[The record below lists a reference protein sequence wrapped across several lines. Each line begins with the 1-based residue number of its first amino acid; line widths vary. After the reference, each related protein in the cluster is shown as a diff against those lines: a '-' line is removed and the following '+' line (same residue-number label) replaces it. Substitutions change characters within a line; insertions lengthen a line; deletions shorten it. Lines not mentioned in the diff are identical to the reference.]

1 MYIIY
6 VCVIYVIYIKQRKP
20 SQQESRKGVYGCAQ
34 EGLREKME
42 LKIKFKFKSSY
53 ELFGKK
59 KWSQT
64 WSHGTSVPFGYKFP
78 SSCLTYF
85 KQKCSGSNLS
95 TLAQTTSLLSSL
107 QYWTHSLFFSLTL
120 LLRTNTLVSRP
131 ALLWADVFCIWNCD
145 YRVLMNRS
153 LALCVSYLSSAFAYI
168 GIFLLFKV
176 AGRFVTFYNSC
187 RNVTF
192 CNSQSHEKPR
202 EKKV

>member
-20 SQQESRKGVYGCAQ
+20 SQQGSRKWVYRCAQ

-120 LLRTNTLVSRP
+120 LLRNKHLSISPSSPLSRC
-131 ALLWADVFCIWNCD
+131 LL
-145 YRVLMNRS
+145 
-153 LALCVSYLSSAFAYI
+153 YLKLWLPS
-168 GIFLLFKV
+168 
-176 AGRFVTFYNSC
+176 
-187 RNVTF
+187 
-192 CNSQSHEKPR
+192 SHEQIFGSLCILSFFCFCLCWYIFTIQGCWKICNLLQLLQ
-202 EKKV
+202 ECHIL